1 MNTNQSAWKRVIP
14 LLLIVAVIL
23 AVYLAEWA
31 GSTNFGCNPVSAPS
45 TGGNPVS
52 APSAQSS
59 PATVADEPLQ
69 QNQPG
74 GVSLSSLP
82 KEAHDTLKLI
92 KQGGPFPYS
101 KDDTVFSNYEGL
113 LPAKS
118 SGYYHEYTVKTPG
131 SPDRGARRIIAG
143 NPGEYYYTGDHYLS
157 FKRIL
162 E

>member
-1 MNTNQSAWKRVIP
+1 MNTNKSVWKQLAPFLVFAAVV
-14 LLLIVAVIL
+14 LLFF
-23 AVYLAEWA
+23 LAEWA
-31 GSTNFGCNPVSAPS
+31 GSATPGCTLAPELS

-52 APSAQSS
+52 APSTGGS
-59 PATVADEPLQ
+59 PAAVSEAPAQ
-69 QNQPG
+69 QTQSG

-82 KEAHDTLKLI
+82 KEAADTLRLI

-118 SGYYHEYTVKTPG
+118 KGYYHEYTVITPG
-131 SPDRGARRIIAG
+131 SPDRGARRIVAG
-143 NPGEYYYTGDHYLS
+143 APGEYYYTGDHYLS
-157 FKRIL
+157 FRRIV

>member
-1 MNTNQSAWKRVIP
+1 LNTNKSIWRQLAP
-14 LLLIVAVIL
+14 YLLFAAVIL
-23 AVYLAEWA
+23 AFFLAEWA
-31 GSTNFGCNPVSAPS
+31 GSATPGCTLAPES
-45 TGGNPVS
+45 
-52 APSAQSS
+52 SS
-59 PATVADEPLQ
+59 PVNTPAVSQEPAQ
-69 QNQPG
+69 QTQSG

-118 SGYYHEYTVKTPG
+118 KGYYHEYTVITPG
-131 SPDRGARRIIAG
+131 SPDRGARRIVAG
-143 NPGEYYYTGDHYLS
+143 APGEYYYTGDHYAS
-157 FKRIL
+157 FRRIL